1 MNFQRHLEHKTL
13 GYTRFSKHPPK
24 GNATIHETS
33 EKVGKQTVSSISL
46 NESETNLNDN
56 ANANADTNSSSNSN
70 RNK

>member
-13 GYTRFSKHPPK
+13 GYTRFSKHSPK
-24 GNATIHETS
+24 CNATTHETS

-46 NESETNLNDN
+46 KESETNINDN